1 MPKHFGKTLEKSIL
15 FMNFFFLLSIRFVKI
30 ATCESPTVIKIHR
43 TRASV
48 TFDRIERRHAS
59 GRLVAFSFLA
69 MTTAVSQLAIVVV
82 FVCFGQFSKIRQKMQ
97 RLTET
102 QVEKLIELVKQ
113 NPSLYD
119 KHQRQN
125 ESLDLIWERIAV
137 DLNADG
143 K

>member
-1 MPKHFGKTLEKSIL
+1 
-15 FMNFFFLLSIRFVKI
+15 
-30 ATCESPTVIKIHR
+30 
-43 TRASV
+43 
-48 TFDRIERRHAS
+48 
-59 GRLVAFSFLA
+59 

>member
-1 MPKHFGKTLEKSIL
+1 
-15 FMNFFFLLSIRFVKI
+15 
-30 ATCESPTVIKIHR
+30 
-43 TRASV
+43 
-48 TFDRIERRHAS
+48 
-59 GRLVAFSFLA
+59 
-69 MTTAVSQLAIVVV
+69 
-82 FVCFGQFSKIRQKMQ
+82 MQ

-137 DLNADG
+137 DLNADASLTRG
-143 K
+143 YPIYTKFLSSGLYRTHNLFY